1 MSDDYYASYAISHD
15 TALKAVAAAIEEGGR
30 QGIAVTAS
38 VIDPAGTLI
47 AFAKA
52 SGSAPDSEQVSR
64 RKAQAA
70 VAAGRPSG
78 WIPDEIAVTLP
89 MASGNFLTSLPGGFP
104 LRYDGHLVGAIGI
117 SGGHPSDDAAIAA
130 AVLKRIGAEEI

>member
-1 MSDDYYASYAISHD
+1 MSNYYASYAISHE
-15 TALKAVAAAIEEGGR
+15 TALKAVAAAIEEGASL
-30 QGIAVTAS
+30 GIAVTVS
-38 VIDPAGTLI
+38 VTDTHGTLI

-52 SGSAPDSEQVSR
+52 NGTAPDSEQVSR

-89 MASGNFLTSLPGGFP
+89 LASGNFLTALPGGFP
-104 LRYDGHLVGAIGI
+104 LVFDGNLVGAIGI
-117 SGGHPSDDAAIAA
+117 SGGHPSQDADIAA
-130 AVLKRIGAEEI
+130 AVLKRIGAEES